1 MQKQPRDLS
10 TILKVPHNIVEM
22 IQARV
27 IHYGIYRHSKPVQP
41 AKPAEPSRPS
51 QQSPADTASTAS
63 KPAQPAPA
71 SLPSQPSQR
80 RRMETSGVTREGL
93 WRRAL
98 AKVPPKSIGE
108 EIWRR
113 MFFSTVSQILFGGS
127 YGGSYGGK
135 KIDLKISLG
144 VAMGAV
150 MGQHGWHIRIS
161 SGAMLHP
168 PPRYLRWQLREQLRT
183 PPPKE
188 TSELQDR
195 RLAFPPEQNL
205 VRPTRIQFLC
215 RFYGYG
221 NSKCLQIE
229 CLFATPTADSIYCQE
244 GKHT

>member
-1 MQKQPRDLS
+1 MQIQPRDLS

-71 SLPSQPSQR
+71 SLPSQDSQPSQR

-113 MFFSTVSQILFGGS
+113 VFFSTVSQILFGGS
-127 YGGSYGGK
+127 YGGSYGGNMGGTSGSLRGQCWTPPL
-135 KIDLKISLG
+135 DLFGGSYE
-144 VAMGAV
+144 
-150 MGQHGWHIRIS
+150 S
-161 SGAMLHP
+161 NSGHL
-168 PPRYLRWQLREQLRT
+168 PPRKHLNC
-183 PPPKE
+183 K
-188 TSELQDR
+188 
-195 RLAFPPEQNL
+195 
-205 VRPTRIQFLC
+205 
-215 RFYGYG
+215 
-221 NSKCLQIE
+221 IE
-229 CLFATPTADSIYCQE
+229 
-244 GKHT
+244 G